1 MGAIGLD
8 SSRHSG
14 WKRCLVAFAMALAV
28 VAVAAAHVTVNPTE
42 VRPNSFESFT
52 VRVPTEKD
60 EPTVKVRI
68 EFPAAL
74 TVSRFQPKP
83 GWKRDIEKDNTGRI
97 AAATWSGGQVG
108 PDEYEEFVF
117 LARTPKEPGKLVFK
131 AFQTYQS
138 GETVAWIG
146 AEGAEEP
153 APVVEV
159 KPGPEG
165 SATGVENA
173 TVTSGAAASV
183 APVMSTTVSVDATP
197 VTATASAGGPV
208 VDTPVM
214 ATPSVAP
221 EETSAGAAM
230 ATMEPAALPASGG
243 GAAVTTAGGSDLP
256 LFASLG
262 ALTVA
267 GLALALA
274 GISLARRRTA

>member
-1 MGAIGLD
+1 MRAIGLD

-14 WKRCLVAFAMALAV
+14 WKQCLVALVVALAF

-83 GWKRDIEKDNTGRI
+83 GWKRDVEKDNTGRV

-117 LARTPKEPGKLVFK
+117 LARTPKEPGRLVFK

-138 GETVAWIG
+138 GETVAWVG
-146 AEGAEEP
+146 AEGSEEP

-165 SATGVENA
+165 TATGVENA
-173 TVTSGAAASV
+173 TATTGAGATAVATTISVEATPAEATTSASDPVTS
-183 APVMSTTVSVDATP
+183 TP
-197 VTATASAGGPV
+197 ETI
-208 VDTPVM
+208 
-214 ATPSVAP
+214 TPSVAP
-221 EETSAGAAM
+221 AETSAGAVM
-230 ATMEPAALPASGG
+230 ATVAPVAMPGGDG
-243 GAAVTTAGGSDLP
+243 GAATTTAGGSDLP